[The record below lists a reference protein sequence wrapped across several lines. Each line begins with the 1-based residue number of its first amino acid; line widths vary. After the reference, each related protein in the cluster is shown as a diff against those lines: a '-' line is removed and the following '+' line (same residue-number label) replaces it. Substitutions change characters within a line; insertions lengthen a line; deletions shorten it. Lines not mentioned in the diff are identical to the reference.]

1 MIPKINTGTPR
12 NVLGHIVSGALASA
26 IVSGTINYKK
36 TMQKQMSPN
45 EAIKDTVK
53 KTTQGGIATG
63 SAIAAANFLGQ
74 PNGLMKALTA
84 VSVGMAGIYAVEI
97 LDEKLGNAYS
107 ELSQDDELPQ
117 MQEVNELE
125 GEEINE

>member
-12 NVLGHIVSGALASA
+12 NVLGHVVSGALASA

-36 TMQKQMSPN
+36 TMQRQMSPN
-45 EAIKDTVK
+45 DAIKDTVK

-84 VSVGMAGIYAVEI
+84 VSVGMAGIYAIEI
-97 LDEKLGNAYS
+97 LDEKLGQAY
-107 ELSQDDELPQ
+107 DELPQ
-117 MQEVNELE
+117 MQEVKELE
-125 GEEINE
+125 GEETDE